1 MNGVKLI
8 MKKMNNYTE
17 ALKDLSR
24 NLSKPSESKSYMA
37 IKELVERATPKKPKE
52 QLIDN
57 YCKGIPGE
65 TPNEKE
71 LNYFCPNCNELVGD
85 EWSKYNYCPC
95 CGQAIDWS

>member
-1 MNGVKLI
+1 MNGVELI

-37 IKELVERATPKKPKE
+37 IKELVDRATPKKPEEK
-52 QLIDN
+52 LIDV
-57 YCKGIPGE
+57 YCGEIPS
-65 TPNEKE
+65 EKE
-71 LNYFCPNCNELVGD
+71 LHYYCQNCNEWVGD
-85 EWSKYNYCPC
+85 EGFKYKYCPN

>member
-37 IKELVERATPKKPKE
+37 IKELVDRATPKKPEEK
-52 QLIDN
+52 LIDV
-57 YCKGIPGE
+57 YCGEIPS
-65 TPNEKE
+65 EKE
-71 LNYFCPNCNELVGD
+71 LHYYCQNCNEWVGD
-85 EWSKYNYCPC
+85 EWFKYNFCPC
-95 CGQAIDWS
+95 CGQAIDWSEK